1 MSDTESACGNKSV
14 PSKDS
19 FKEIIKEW
27 CEIIDKLNEI
37 KQTTSVLNK
46 KKKKLSESII
56 AFMEINNAE
65 YCNLGNNGSI
75 EMKKQK
81 STAALKKDDIM
92 NLLQQLGQSEAECE
106 KTACFLIEGRR
117 TQMKSVL
124 KRKV

>member
-1 MSDTESACGNKSV
+1 MSDTESACGNAPT

-19 FKEIIKEW
+19 FKEIVKEW
-27 CEIIDKLNEI
+27 CEIIDRLNEI
-37 KQTTSVLNK
+37 KQTTSALNK
-46 KKKKLSESII
+46 RKKKLSESII

-81 STAALKKDDIM
+81 STAALKKDDIVS
-92 NLLQQLGQSEAECE
+92 LLKQLGQSETECE
-106 KTACFLIEGRR
+106 KTASFLIEGRR